1 MSKRFDGI
9 AIAKDLGQDNGA
21 NSSVLE
27 NVKGVLYAENINSVI
42 YYDKN
47 LDQLNDGVVPTKK
60 YVQPLRD
67 TNDSIQIYISNF
79 NNWGYTEQ
87 EFINSIEQIFGET
100 DPDNVIKSYGG
111 IYECYPSN
119 SEYRIEW
126 NGKTYYKWNCITD
139 I

>member
-27 NVKGVLYAENINSVI
+27 NVKCVLYAENINSVI

-47 LDQLNDGVVPTKK
+47 LDQLNDGEAPTKK

-67 TNDSIQIYISNF
+67 TNDSIQISISGF
-79 NNWGYTEQ
+79 NNCGYTEQ
-87 EFINSIEQIFGET
+87 EFINSIEQEFGET
-100 DPDNVIKSYGG
+100 NPEHVLS
-111 IYECYPSN
+111 
-119 SEYRIEW
+119 
-126 NGKTYYKWNCITD
+126 
-139 I
+139 

>member
-47 LDQLNDGVVPTKK
+47 LDQLNDGEAPTKK

-79 NNWGYTEQ
+79 NNC
-87 EFINSIEQIFGET
+87 
-100 DPDNVIKSYGG
+100 KRL
-111 IYECYPSN
+111 C
-119 SEYRIEW
+119 
-126 NGKTYYKWNCITD
+126 
-139 I
+139 

>member
-27 NVKGVLYAENINSVI
+27 NVKCVLYAENINSVI

-47 LDQLNDGVVPTKK
+47 LDQLNDGEAPTKK

-67 TNDSIQIYISNF
+67 TNDSIQISISGF
-79 NNWGYTEQ
+79 NNWGYTE
-87 EFINSIEQIFGET
+87 
-100 DPDNVIKSYGG
+100 
-111 IYECYPSN
+111 
-119 SEYRIEW
+119 
-126 NGKTYYKWNCITD
+126 
-139 I
+139 